1 MNKTVKRILFFVILA
16 ILLAVFLYSAY
27 RLGTYILE
35 SVLTEKDYKK
45 ISDLHNDHTVPRP
58 SITQSVVTTPGDPA
72 ATTGPAETTL
82 PPETTPEFVTV
93 VHPETGEEMKILPE
107 FEELFL
113 KNTDTVGWIAIPGT
127 VIDYPVV
134 QSPKYPD
141 YYLHRDFNKKY
152 NLHGCIYAR
161 EQCDVNAPSDNIT
174 IYGHRMNDGSMFNNL
189 INYTKESFY
198 ENNRYIYFDTLTERH
213 TYEIFAVF
221 KTTAT
226 IGEGFQYH
234 HFVDA
239 DSEESFNRFVST
251 CKRKSFYDT
260 GITPQFGDKMITL
273 STCEYSQENGRL
285 VVVAVRVA

>member
-1 MNKTVKRILFFVILA
+1 MRKTTKKIIFYIVLA
-16 ILLAVFLYSAY
+16 ILVGVFAYSAY
-27 RLGTYILE
+27 RLGSYILE
-35 SVLTEKDYKK
+35 SVLTKGDY
-45 ISDLHNDHTVPRP
+45 SDLSDMHGGHTAPRP
-58 SITQSVVTTPGDPA
+58 SITQPPATTPPEH
-72 ATTGPAETTL
+72 TGPGVIETT
-82 PPETTPEFVTV
+82 PVPTTPAPEFVTIS
-93 VHPETGEEMKILPE
+93 HPNTGEEMKVLPE

-113 KNTDTVGWIAIPGT
+113 KNPDTVGWIAIPGT

-134 QSPKYPD
+134 QSPKNPD

-161 EQCDVNAPSDNIT
+161 EQCDVDAPSDNIT
-174 IYGHRMNDGSMFNNL
+174 IYGHRMQDGSMFAQL

-226 IGEGFQYH
+226 LGEGFQYH
-234 HFVDA
+234 LFVDA
-239 DSEESFNRFVST
+239 KGEAEFNSFVKT
-251 CKRKSFYDT
+251 CKRESFYDT
-260 GITPQFGDKMITL
+260 GITPQYGDKLITL

-285 VVVAVRVA
+285 VIVAVRVA

>member
-16 ILLAVFLYSAY
+16 ILLGVFLYSAY

-35 SVLTEKDYKK
+35 SILTKK
-45 ISDLHNDHTVPRP
+45 SYQSISDMHNNHTIPRP
-58 SITQSVVTTPGDPA
+58 SITQPTVTLPGGSETAPGALDTTP
-72 ATTGPAETTL
+72 
-82 PPETTPEFVTV
+82 PPETAPEFVTIT
-93 VHPETGEEMKILPE
+93 HPKTGEKMQILPE

-134 QSPKYPD
+134 QSPNYPD

-152 NLHGCIYAR
+152 NLHGCIYVR
-161 EQCDVNAPSDNIT
+161 EKCDVNAPSDNIT
-174 IYGHRMNDGSMFNNL
+174 IYGHRMNDGSMFNSL

>member
-1 MNKTVKRILFFVILA
+1 MNKTVKRIIFYIILA
-16 ILLAVFLYSAY
+16 ILLGVFLYSAY
-27 RLGTYILE
+27 QLGTYILE
-35 SVLTEKDYKK
+35 SVLTKRDYKE
-45 ISDLHNDHTVPRP
+45 ISSMHNNHTIPRP
-58 SITQSVVTTPGDPA
+58 SVTQPVVTSPGEVETTPGPV
-72 ATTGPAETTL
+72 ETTP
-82 PPETTPEFVTV
+82 PPETVPDFVTV
-93 VHPETGEEMKILPE
+93 IHPDTGEEMKILPE

-134 QSPKYPD
+134 QTPTKQD

-161 EQCDVNAPSDNIT
+161 EKCDVNAPSDNIT
-174 IYGHRMNDGSMFNNL
+174 IYGHRMQDGSMFSDL
-189 INYTKESFY
+189 INFKDESFY

-226 IGEGFQYH
+226 VGEGFQYH
-234 HFVDA
+234 LFVDA
-239 DSEESFNRFVST
+239 KNESEFNSFVNT

-285 VVVAVRVA
+285 VIVAVRVA

>member
-1 MNKTVKRILFFVILA
+1 MNKNVKRIIFYIILA
-16 ILLAVFLYSAY
+16 ILLGVFLYSAY

-35 SVLTEKDYKK
+35 SVLTKRDYKE
-45 ISDLHNDHTVPRP
+45 ISSMHNNHTIPRP
-58 SITQSVVTTPGDPA
+58 SITQPVVTSPGEVETSP
-72 ATTGPAETTL
+72 GPVETTT
-82 PPETTPEFVTV
+82 PPETIPDFVTV
-93 VHPETGEEMKILPE
+93 VHPDTGEEMKILPE

-134 QSPKYPD
+134 QTPNKQD

-161 EQCDVNAPSDNIT
+161 EKCDVSAPSDNIT
-174 IYGHRMNDGSMFNNL
+174 LYGHRMQDGTMFSDL
-189 INYTKESFY
+189 IKYKDESFY

-226 IGEGFQYH
+226 VGEGFQYH
-234 HFVDA
+234 LFVDA
-239 DSEESFNRFVST
+239 KNETEFNSFVNT

-260 GITPQFGDKMITL
+260 LITPQFGDKMITL

-285 VVVAVRVA
+285 VIVAVRVA

>member
-35 SVLTEKDYKK
+35 SVLTKGDYNDL
-45 ISDLHNDHTVPRP
+45 SDLHGGHTAPRP
-58 SITQSVVTTPGDPA
+58 SITQSVVTTPSEPT

-82 PPETTPEFVTV
+82 PPETTPEFVTII
-93 VHPETGEEMKILPE
+93 HPDTGEEMNILPE

-134 QSPKYPD
+134 QSPEHPD

-174 IYGHRMNDGSMFNNL
+174 IYGHRMNDGSMFNSL
-189 INYTKESFY
+189 IKYKDESFY

-226 IGEGFQYH
+226 LGEGFQYH
-234 HFVDA
+234 QFVDA
-239 DSEESFNRFVST
+239 DSEDSFNRFVST

-285 VVVAVRVA
+285 VIVAVRVA